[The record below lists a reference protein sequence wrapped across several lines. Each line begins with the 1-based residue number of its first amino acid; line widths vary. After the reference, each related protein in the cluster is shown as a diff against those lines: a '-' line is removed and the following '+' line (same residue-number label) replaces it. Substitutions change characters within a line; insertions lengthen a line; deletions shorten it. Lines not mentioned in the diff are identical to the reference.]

1 MFRRQGIDLE
11 WVLYSDYDI
20 MVDAFV
26 KGEIDLAWN
35 GPLSYVKIKRQTNDN
50 VRVIAMRDVDIN
62 FITHFI
68 TGANSGI
75 GFAIPVNTVKR
86 IVHELIAY
94 GRVQTPIL
102 GITNI
107 PQPDYYRQLW
117 NIEGVIVLD
126 VVDGTDPQR
135 LGMRGL
141 SRSRRGRIQLGDV
154 IIEIDGQAVANEDDY
169 ANIMEQHRAGD
180 VVRVKTRRDN
190 GLVEYDIEL
199 QARSDR

>member
-1 MFRRQGIDLE
+1 MNL
-11 WVLYSDYDI
+11 
-20 MVDAFV
+20 
-26 KGEIDLAWN
+26 KGATAL
-35 GPLSYVKIKRQTNDN
+35 V
-50 VRVIAMRDVDIN
+50 
-62 FITHFI
+62 
-68 TGANSGI
+68 TGGSNGI

-86 IVHELIAY
+86 IAPELIAY

-117 NIEGVIVLD
+117 SIEGVIVLD

-141 SRSRRGRIQLGDV
+141 SRSQRGSIQLGDV

-169 ANIMEQHRAGD
+169 ANIMEQRRAGD
-180 VVRVKTRRDN
+180 VVRVRTRRDN
-190 GLVEYDIEL
+190 ALVDYDIEL
-199 QARSDR
+199 QAPQNR